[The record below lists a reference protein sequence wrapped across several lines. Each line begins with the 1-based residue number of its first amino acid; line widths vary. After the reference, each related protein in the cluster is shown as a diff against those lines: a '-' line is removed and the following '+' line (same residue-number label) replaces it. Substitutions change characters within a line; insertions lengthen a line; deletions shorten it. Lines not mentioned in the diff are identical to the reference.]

1 MNCLLKHSCRKQR
14 KRLREAAGSMAI
26 SGGDVWEERVYVCV
40 WMVGELGSVCQ
51 VRGNE
56 KHGSPG
62 LPEVPSSGWKRR
74 RWAAGTEGSVLLSV
88 HFFLDRKNLK
98 VKVEGPN

>member
-1 MNCLLKHSCRKQR
+1 MNRLLKHSCGKQR
-14 KRLREAAGSMAI
+14 KHLRAAAGSMAI
-26 SGGDVWEERVYVCV
+26 SGGDRWEECVYICV
-40 WMVGELGSVCQ
+40 WRVGELGPVCQ

-56 KHGSPG
+56 KHVSPG

-74 RWAAGTEGSVLLSV
+74 QQAAGTEGSVLPSV

-98 VKVEGPN
+98 VKVERTN